1 MLHNEPIYFKDQ
13 ESGASK
19 LPVGEAQT
27 TGVPEGPGYRRMA
40 AVFKAVHR
48 HDKGDNF

>member
-1 MLHNEPIYFKDQ
+1 MLHDVPMHFKDE

-19 LPVGEAQT
+19 LSVGAAQIT
-27 TGVPEGPGYRRMA
+27 DVPAGPGYRRME

-48 HDKGDNF
+48 PDKGDNF